1 MRGIQPVLPGKYAVA
16 MSRSPRQRRAIV
28 AVLLIG
34 IVGLPGCE
42 PLGPDELKREVD
54 SIHSVAAEG
63 AVLAHLVAD
72 QDTKRTLAR
81 VQARELADAAEHSA
95 ERLIDA
101 HPADG
106 IEASTATAVDL
117 AGRVSDAIGE
127 IEQAPDDVSA
137 ASGAAERLR
146 RLAAQTDSLSGSL

>member
-1 MRGIQPVLPGKYAVA
+1 
-16 MSRSPRQRRAIV
+16 MSRSRRKRRATV
-28 AVLLIG
+28 VVLLIG
-34 IVGLPGCE
+34 IVALPGCE

-54 SIHSVAAEG
+54 SVHSVAAEG
-63 AVLAHLVAD
+63 AELAHLVAD
-72 QDTKRTLAR
+72 QDTKRTFAR

-95 ERLIDA
+95 ERLTDA

-106 IEASTATAVDL
+106 LEDSTARAIDL
-117 AGRVSDAIGE
+117 AGRVSDAVGD

-137 ASGAAERLR
+137 AAGAAERLR